1 VQINQQVS
9 ERLLLAES
17 RQTEAQIIA
26 DLNVRFKEK
35 RTSGDQRK
43 RLNLDEI
50 AASACGLLATT
61 SRLSAEG
68 AKANLALATNM
79 KRTGPNGAG
88 PVMIP

>member
-35 RTSGDQRK
+35 RTSGD
-43 RLNLDEI
+43 
-50 AASACGLLATT
+50 
-61 SRLSAEG
+61 
-68 AKANLALATNM
+68 
-79 KRTGPNGAG
+79 
-88 PVMIP
+88 